1 MSVST
6 VHDKHD
12 IVEPS
17 DSIRTEFQFDTTIR
31 DWPSGGL
38 EVGSE
43 FDIAVNGNTQRKLF
57 FDDLRGMLSVDE
69 KLRKRTSS
77 NKRSALVGKVVRI
90 LEEGRIIQIN
100 IKGKGSNTNT
110 NVFDYLKLEPCHND
124 CEFSMDQ
131 RLSSPAGKN
140 EFQIEIIK

>member
-1 MSVST
+1 M
-6 VHDKHD
+6 HDEHG

-17 DSIRTEFQFDTTIR
+17 DSIRTEFQFDTTTR
-31 DWPSGGL
+31 NWPSRGL

-43 FDIAVNGNTQRKLF
+43 FDIVVNGKPQQRLF
-57 FDDLRGMLSVDE
+57 FDDLREMLSVDE

-77 NKRSALVGKVVRI
+77 NKRSALVGKVVEI
-90 LEEGRIIQIN
+90 SEEGKLKIN

-140 EFQIEIIK
+140 EFQIEIIY

>member
-1 MSVST
+1 M
-6 VHDKHD
+6 HNEHG

-17 DSIRTEFQFDTTIR
+17 DIRTEFQFDTTIR

-77 NKRSALVGKVVRI
+77 NKRSALVGKVVEI
-90 LEEGRIIQIN
+90 SEEGKIKIN
-100 IKGKGSNTNT
+100 IKGKRSNDNT
-110 NVFDYLKLEPCHND
+110 NVFDYLKLESCENN
-124 CEFSMDQ
+124 CEFSMDE
-131 RLSSPAGKN
+131 RVSSPTGKN
-140 EFQIEIIK
+140 EFQIEIIS